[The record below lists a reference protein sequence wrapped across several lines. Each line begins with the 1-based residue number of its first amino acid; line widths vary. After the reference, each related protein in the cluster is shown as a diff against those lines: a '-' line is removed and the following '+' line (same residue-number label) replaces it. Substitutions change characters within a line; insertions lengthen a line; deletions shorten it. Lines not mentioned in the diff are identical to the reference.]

1 MREPYTVH
9 GRTTRKSVR
18 DQVAEPSLG
27 DCAGMDR
34 EGPATFSSWAS
45 APRSCSCNWSAKLQ
59 PMSYDESEE
68 EVNSSN
74 DPAAAFAACMAARD
88 FLSAVDLV
96 PALPA
101 ERGKSASAVVEAAL
115 EDSGLDAADAVM
127 QRFLETGYVPTA
139 VGLYLARVY
148 LEYGIDRA
156 RAFVEHLR
164 ASGAPL
170 SPRAASMMV
179 SAVPGMTAQELLTL
193 LGDLATDPV
202 LGSAVVRLFAKTDQ
216 VDDALALVTAM
227 LAAKSDPSIDALR
240 SIVNVLV
247 TLERHDDAVGWI
259 SQLAESGVPQL
270 PGGTLIGELVA
281 LGRTDSAER
290 VLAALITGGRTLESY
305 HVLPLVKAYQR
316 RGDQRAA
323 SRLIEV
329 ARQAGLQLALP
340 HQASDGTRDAAQ
352 IEARL
357 VEQINGG
364 SIPRESEF
372 GKAVA
377 AWGRAGEPERA
388 EQVFELL
395 STTREAPSPAS
406 YGTVMAAWRRA
417 RRPDRVQYWFDE
429 MRKRGMTPNERH
441 IGALLHSYRE
451 ADLADQAE
459 ALAQSLRDEGLAVS
473 NRSPLHTHLEAM
485 VRRNQ
490 QPEVTAFVELV
501 RSYASAGEP
510 EAAEEAF
517 EWADELGLKLGFAGW
532 DALYSAW
539 DRAGGVNE
547 TTAVIERMV
556 QDGYAPTD
564 AHLISLAGH
573 QTRAGNPTTA
583 GGLRKQLVHH
593 PAPGVESN
601 RTALHTIASA
611 DNPDAESLASA
622 LRDIVSLGD
631 FDLAVQFLRLA
642 AKAGNRLDVVGVRR
656 LLVAARKNHN
666 ADAAVSIF
674 RLFNDVGVEPDDID
688 FNEVMRSLADAGR
701 AAECQSVFDE
711 LRCERQPNGFHFQSL
726 LRAYQEAGRLVEL
739 LQIFADGPGEGVPR
753 NSHHFGTAINAAA
766 TLNDADAALALLDEM
781 ISSDIAPNSLDVDAV
796 LSAFRWEQAE
806 QMQAVVDRLSES
818 DVVIDEHH
826 IHRLMRAWRMSG
838 GLSGVQDAFDS
849 LAVHQLRPNA
859 FHFAELIGAH
869 LDARD
874 ADATVPLMQRA
885 LDTGMVDQRLLSVF
899 VIETSRLQRT
909 DLADW
914 AIEEAATS
922 GVRPDSS
929 AVATLMIAKRRSGIP
944 VAAGV
949 LESALGET
957 ARLASAEEVKHLA
970 RSLAREGAVDEL
982 VVLRNSVTDDALDL
996 EIAAELVIAHAI
1008 TSESERVEVAYADVA
1023 PRAEDLDVRTL
1034 QAVVGALCRAN
1045 CPRAALDAFQR
1056 LATRGAPSSRTVGAV
1071 MDVLT
1076 PVAAPAE
1083 IEAILRNAQ
1092 RTTPLAPRE
1101 HGILFNLVLR
1111 AYARAQLHDEVL
1123 RLRDEM
1129 VELGLPID
1137 RYTLGPVQR
1146 VLDEQ
1151 DVLGADDRR
1160 LRDGQ
1165 SGIWDELGVLLDDV
1179 IHELTGPT
1187 MRIGGITKRLRA
1199 HARDSADVELSATVS
1214 KLVAAS
1220 DALVDRLAEYA
1231 VLAQAD
1237 AQDAV
1242 FDVRD
1247 VLRWTVAR
1255 TEQRASAA
1263 RVVVQTSV
1271 SSGESSASFQ
1281 LQGQAAFFRIAMRAL
1296 VSNAIEAL
1304 ATSPGE
1310 RRVWLTAMHT
1320 AAPPSAGWVDIYVR
1334 DNGPGIPPD
1343 VRSRVFERG
1352 FTTKDSRGL
1361 GLGLSLV
1368 ESVAA
1373 LFGGSVTLTDSMTGA
1388 EFFLRFPAAA
1398 LRTDLEID

>member
-1 MREPYTVH
+1 
-9 GRTTRKSVR
+9 
-18 DQVAEPSLG
+18 
-27 DCAGMDR
+27 
-34 EGPATFSSWAS
+34 
-45 APRSCSCNWSAKLQ
+45 
-59 PMSYDESEE
+59 MSYDKSDDGEH
-68 EVNSSN
+68 SSD
-74 DPAAAFAACMAARD
+74 DPVAEFAALLAARE
-88 FLSAVDLV
+88 FVSAVDLI

-115 EDSGLDAADAVM
+115 EDLSLDAADAVM
-127 QRFLETGYVPTA
+127 KRFLKTGYVPTA
-139 VGLYLARVY
+139 VGAYLARVY
-148 LEYGIDRA
+148 AEDGVDGV

-164 ASGAPL
+164 VAEAPL
-170 SPRAASMMV
+170 SSRAASTIV
-179 SAVPGMTAQELLTL
+179 SAFPTLSAQELLTL
-193 LGDLATDPV
+193 LGDGATDPV
-202 LGSAVVRLFAKTDQ
+202 LGSAVVRLFAKTGH
-216 VDDALALVTAM
+216 VDDALALVAAM
-227 LAAKSDPSIDALR
+227 LDAKSEPSIDALR
-240 SIVNVLV
+240 SIVNALI
-247 TLERHDDAVGWI
+247 TAARHDDAVDWI
-259 SQLAESGVPQL
+259 SRLAESGVRQL

-281 LGRTDSAER
+281 LGRTDAAEC
-290 VLAALITGGRTLESY
+290 VVAALITGGRTLETY
-305 HVLPLVKAYQR
+305 HVLPLMKVYERQ
-316 RGDQRAA
+316 GDQRAA

-329 ARQAGLQLALP
+329 ARRAGLQLPTP
-340 HQASDGTRDAAQ
+340 HQSSDGTRDAAQ
-352 IEARL
+352 IEAGL
-357 VEQINGG
+357 VEQIRIGA
-364 SIPRESEF
+364 IPREGEF
-372 GKAVA
+372 GQAVA
-377 AWGRAGEPERA
+377 AWGRAGDPERA
-388 EQVFELL
+388 EQMFELL
-395 STTREAPSPAS
+395 SKTRGAPSPAS
-406 YGTVMAAWRRA
+406 YGTVMAVWRRA

-429 MRKRGMTPNERH
+429 MRKRGVTPNERH

-451 ADLADQAE
+451 ANHADQAE
-459 ALAQSLRDEGLAVS
+459 ALARSLRSEGLAVS

-490 QPEVTAFVELV
+490 QPDVSAFVDLV

-510 EAAEEAF
+510 DAAEEAF
-517 EWADELGLKLGFAGW
+517 EWADEIGVKLGFAGW

-539 DRAGGVNE
+539 DQPGGVKE
-547 TTAVIERMV
+547 MTSVIERMV
-556 QDGYAPTD
+556 QDGYSPTES
-564 AHLISLAGH
+564 HLVSLANH
-573 QTRAGNPTTA
+573 QTRAGIPTTVD
-583 GGLRKQLVHH
+583 GLRGQLVHH
-593 PAPGVESN
+593 SAPGMESS
-601 RTALHTIASA
+601 RTALEALASA
-611 DNPDAESLASA
+611 EGADAESLSTG
-622 LRDIVSLGD
+622 LRGIVSLGD
-631 FDLAVQFLRLA
+631 FDMAIQFLRLA
-642 AKAGNRLDVVGVRR
+642 AKAGNRLDVTGVRQ
-656 LLVAARKNHN
+656 LLVAARKSRN

-674 RLFNDVGVEPDDID
+674 RLFSEVGVEPDDVD

-701 AAECQSVFDE
+701 VAECQALLEE
-711 LRCERQPNGFHFQSL
+711 LRRERQPNGFHFQSL
-726 LRAYQEAGRLVEL
+726 LRAYQEAGRSIEL
-739 LQIFADGPGEGVPR
+739 LQLFAEGPGEGVPR
-753 NSHHFGTAINAAA
+753 TRHHFGTAINAAA
-766 TLNDADAALALLDEM
+766 RLNDADTALALLDEM
-781 ISSDIAPNSLDVDAV
+781 ISCDIAPNALDVDAV

-806 QMQAVVDRLSES
+806 KMQAVVDRLTER
-818 DVVIDEHH
+818 DIVIDDQH
-826 IHRLMRAWRMSG
+826 IHRLMKAWRTSG
-838 GLSGVQDAFDS
+838 GLGGVQNAFDS

-869 LDARD
+869 FDARD

-899 VIETSRLQRT
+899 VIDASRLQRT

-914 AIEEAATS
+914 AIEEAATN
-922 GVRPDSS
+922 GVQPDSS
-929 AVATLMIAKRRSGIP
+929 AVAALMIAQRSRGIP
-944 VAAGV
+944 TAAGV
-949 LESALGET
+949 LDRALRET
-957 ARLASAEEVKHLA
+957 GRLASAEEVKHLA
-970 RSLAREGAVDEL
+970 RALAREGAIGEL
-982 VVLRNSVTDDALDL
+982 EILRNSVADESLDL
-996 EIAAELVIAHAI
+996 EIAAEQVIAHASASR
-1008 TSESERVEVAYADVA
+1008 SEDVEAAYAEVAL
-1023 PRAEDLDVRTL
+1023 RAEDLDVRTL
-1034 QAVVGALCRAN
+1034 QAVVAALCRAN
-1045 CPRAALDAFQR
+1045 CPHAALDAFQR
-1056 LATRGAPSSRTVGAV
+1056 LAVRGAPSGRTVGAV

-1083 IEAILRNAQ
+1083 IEAILRSAQ

-1111 AYARAQLHDEVL
+1111 SYARAQLHDEVL

-1151 DVLGADDRR
+1151 EILGADDRR

-1165 SGIWDELGVLLDDV
+1165 TGIWDELGVLLDDV

-1199 HARDSADVELSATVS
+1199 HARDSADPELSATVG

-1237 AQDAV
+1237 AQDAI

-1263 RVVVQTSV
+1263 GVVVQLSM
-1271 SSGESSASFQ
+1271 SSEESLGSFQ

-1304 ATSPGE
+1304 ATSPGD

-1352 FTTKDSRGL
+1352 FTTKEARGL

-1398 LRTDLEID
+1398 IKTRDQEID